1 MKQIKDAR
9 KLAIVHKIKKS
20 NVITPLNKSK
30 TKPAN
35 KNKKSEIPGDN
46 NLNAIE
52 LAINIGKV
60 YKPDNYKKIP
70 II

>member
-1 MKQIKDAR
+1 M
-9 KLAIVHKIKKS
+9 HKIKKS

-35 KNKKSEIPGDN
+35 KNKNSETPADK
-46 NLNAIE
+46 NAIE